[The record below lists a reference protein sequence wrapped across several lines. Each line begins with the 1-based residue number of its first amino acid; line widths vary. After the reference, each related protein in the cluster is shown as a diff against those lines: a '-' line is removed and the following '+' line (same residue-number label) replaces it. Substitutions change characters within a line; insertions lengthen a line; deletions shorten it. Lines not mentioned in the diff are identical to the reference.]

1 MTPEAVAAVAAGRHR
16 RHRFPARRHVV
27 KGAVRRGGTRRCG
40 GGGGAGW
47 SSYQRLCGG
56 CGAGDGAAG
65 PGADRAG
72 RGRGAG
78 GPAGRRVPVSLSSP
92 EDRELLAELIQARL
106 ALRRFGV
113 NVNQAAAVL
122 NSGGEVPVWLEQAVA
137 GGDRA
142 VARVDRAA
150 VARRLGWAPAP
161 GGDRSGAAARQ
172 LGAGVAVLRV
182 HRGPGGRGGTGERA
196 HATLGHRWLG
206 RRGRAG
212 GAAATGVRR
221 RAA

>member
-1 MTPEAVAAVAAGRHR
+1 VLYGEEERAAVEVAAELAGLRTSGYVAVAVLVMAQQVQEPTEPGE
-16 RHRFPARRHVV
+16 
-27 KGAVRRGGTRRCG
+27 
-40 GGGGAGW
+40 GGGAG
-47 SSYQRLCGG
+47 
-56 CGAGDGAAG
+56 G
-65 PGADRAG
+65 PRV
-72 RGRGAG
+72 
-78 GPAGRRVPVSLSSP
+78 RRVSLSSP

-122 NSGGEVPVWLEQAVA
+122 NSGGQVPVWLEQAVA

-150 VARRLGWAPAP
+150 VARRLGWAPAA

-196 HATLGHRWLG
+196 HATPGHRWLG

-221 RAA
+221 RPA